1 MLKKVAIMAGLLSM
15 AIGVLLV
22 TFSDRTFAVKNDLTI
37 DRPAMEIWPVLTD
50 VEKWPAWWP
59 GVREARLTP
68 GWRKGATLD
77 LVLKGRPEKDPAT
90 VETVLPA
97 REMTWERPGILG
109 SVTRTSVVLEAA
121 PDGTR
126 ISLKSFIKG
135 PQAFLAGFTG
145 KEEFARYHEAVLV
158 ALKARLQQMEKS

>member
-1 MLKKVAIMAGLLSM
+1 MLKKVAILAGLLAM
-15 AIGVLLV
+15 AIGVLIV
-22 TFSDRTFAVKNDLTI
+22 TSGDRTFAVKNDLTI
-37 DRPAMEIWPVLTD
+37 DRLAVEIWPVLTD

-59 GVREARLTP
+59 GVQEARLVP
-68 GWRKGATLD
+68 DWREGANLD

-90 VETVLPA
+90 VETVVEEK
-97 REMTWERPGILG
+97 EMTWERPGILG

-121 PDGTR
+121 PGGTR
-126 ISLKSFIKG
+126 ISLMSFIKG